1 MQFESENKNSKWYDA
16 IKLEME
22 SMSEYKVFKK
32 WDKAILDKH
41 KKVKKNPKVIIG
53 LKFI

>member
-1 MQFESENKNSKWYDA
+1 MEAIQFDSENNNSKWYDA

-32 WDKAILDKH
+32 
-41 KKVKKNPKVIIG
+41 VG
-53 LKFI
+53 